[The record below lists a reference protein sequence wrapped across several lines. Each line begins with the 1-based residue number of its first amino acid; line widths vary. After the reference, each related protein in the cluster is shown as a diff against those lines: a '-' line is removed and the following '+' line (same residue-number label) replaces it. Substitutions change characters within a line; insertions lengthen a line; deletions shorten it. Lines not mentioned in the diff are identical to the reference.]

1 MTLITSFHLCG
12 EAALHCQ
19 KMSQFLLEP
28 SQVLERGFTFS
39 RVNFIKA
46 LVHIFLTSNRL
57 KNGTARG
64 SAPDP
69 CLSKTVTHGLDAA
82 TACSLNLKMR
92 LSLKWRMAPWGMRLE
107 LRIASTN
114 WTSNQEVTRQSSVKA
129 RTKRKLRSLRR

>member
-39 RVNFIKA
+39 QVNFIKA

-69 CLSKTVTHGLDAA
+69 RLAKTVTHGLDAA
-82 TACSLNLKMR
+82 TACSLNSKMR

>member
-39 RVNFIKA
+39 QVNFIKA

-57 KNGTARG
+57 KKKTA
-64 SAPDP
+64 
-69 CLSKTVTHGLDAA
+69 LHGAQ
-82 TACSLNLKMR
+82 
-92 LSLKWRMAPWGMRLE
+92 PQ
-107 LRIASTN
+107 IH
-114 WTSNQEVTRQSSVKA
+114 V
-129 RTKRKLRSLRR
+129 